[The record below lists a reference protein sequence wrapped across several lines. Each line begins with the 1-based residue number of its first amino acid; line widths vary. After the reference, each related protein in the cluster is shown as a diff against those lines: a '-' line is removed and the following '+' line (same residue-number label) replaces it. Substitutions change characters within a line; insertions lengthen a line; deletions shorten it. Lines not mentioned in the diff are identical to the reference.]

1 MNVLLVA
8 LGAAVGAPLRFLVD
22 KHMVG
27 RLLLGRQTE
36 PPLPW
41 GTFVV
46 NILGSFVLGLLTGV
60 SARTTTLLVGVGFCG
75 AFTTYSTFA
84 AETTAL
90 AGSGHRGKTL
100 LNVVLNLGV
109 GLVAAVLGA
118 LLACSN

>member
-27 RLLLGRQTE
+27 RLLLGTRIE
-36 PPLPW
+36 APLPW
-41 GTFVV
+41 GTFTV
-46 NILGSFVLGLLTGV
+46 NVLGSFVLGLLTG
-60 SARTTTLLVGVGFCG
+60 AGNQTIALLVGVGFCG

-90 AGSGHRGKTL
+90 ASSGHRGKAL
-100 LNVVLNLGV
+100 LNVALNLGV
-109 GLVAAVLGA
+109 GLLAAVLGA
-118 LLACSN
+118 WLTA